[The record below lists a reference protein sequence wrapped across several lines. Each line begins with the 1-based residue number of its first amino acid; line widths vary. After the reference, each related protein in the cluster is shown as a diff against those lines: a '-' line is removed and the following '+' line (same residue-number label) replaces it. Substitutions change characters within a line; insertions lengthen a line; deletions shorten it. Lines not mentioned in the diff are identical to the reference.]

1 MRSSLFAY
9 SFSHFCVDFACFW
22 LLFARVMAS
31 GLPLESVS
39 LMFLAY
45 NIIAFGLQAPLGHLC
60 DICPRIPAGLIGCAV
75 VAAGLLASSMLW
87 PGLLLVA
94 LGNAFFH
101 VGGGIDSLSGN
112 RMWRSGVFVSTG
124 APGVALGT
132 LAGKSGL
139 SVALPLG
146 ILLVSG
152 VLIAALA
159 PRRKAP
165 PARYALDVS
174 SRAPFAALILL
185 ASLSIVIRAYYVGAV
200 LPLPWKSASA
210 LMGLLPAA
218 CAFAG
223 KATGG
228 ILADRLGARNVGVI
242 SLLASLPCLAL
253 GNAVPAVA
261 LAGLVLFNMTM
272 PITLCALASRLPDC
286 TGFAFGLSTLALL
299 IGTMP
304 TFFFRLPDGV
314 AVYAIAALIALSAL
328 CVLLSTRNQEGGLSH
343 KSSESIQYPAV

>member
-22 LLFARVMAS
+22 LLFGRVMAA
-31 GLPLESVS
+31 GLPLETVS

-45 NIIAFGLQAPLGHLC
+45 NIVAFGLQAPLGHLC
-60 DICPRIPAGLIGCAV
+60 DIRPRIPAGIIGCAA

-87 PGLLLVA
+87 PALLLAA
-94 LGNAFFH
+94 LGNAVFH
-101 VGGGIDSLSGN
+101 VGGGIDSLSGG

-124 APGVALGT
+124 APGVALGV
-132 LAGKSGL
+132 LAGRSGL
-139 SVALPLG
+139 PLMLPLG
-146 ILLVSG
+146 MVLLSG

-165 PARYALDVS
+165 PARFALDVS
-174 SRAPFAALILL
+174 SHAPYAALILL
-185 ASLSIVIRAYYVGAV
+185 ASLSVVIRAYVGAV

-210 LMGLLPAA
+210 LMGLMPAA

-223 KATGG
+223 KAAGG

-242 SLLASLPCLAL
+242 ALLASLPCLVL

-261 LAGLVLFNMTM
+261 MAGLALFNMTM
-272 PITLCALASRLPDC
+272 PVTLCTLASRLPDS

-299 IGTMP
+299 IGTAP
-304 TFFFRLPDGV
+304 TFFFRLPDGA
-314 AVYAIAALIALSAL
+314 AVYVIAALIALSAL
-328 CVLLSTRNQEGGLSH
+328 CVQLSTRNQEGGLPH
-343 KSSESIQYPAV
+343 ESSKPIQYPAV

>member
-22 LLFARVMAS
+22 LLFGRVMAA

-45 NIIAFGLQAPLGHLC
+45 NIVAFGLQAPLGHLC
-60 DICPRIPAGLIGCAV
+60 DIRPRIPAGVIGCAV
-75 VAAGLLASSMLW
+75 VAAGLRASSSLW
-87 PGLLLVA
+87 PARCLRRWQRRFPCGRRHRQL
-94 LGNAFFH
+94 
-101 VGGGIDSLSGN
+101 DS

-139 SVALPLG
+139 SLALPLG
-146 ILLVSG
+146 MLLLSG
-152 VLIAALA
+152 VLVAALA

-165 PARYALDVS
+165 PAQFALDVS

-185 ASLSIVIRAYYVGAV
+185 ASLSIVIRAYAGAV

-210 LMGLLPAA
+210 LMACCLPPRIR
-218 CAFAG
+218 G
-223 KATGG
+223 KAAGG

-242 SLLASLPCLAL
+242 SLLASLPCLAW
-253 GNAVPAVA
+253 ATPCQ
-261 LAGLVLFNMTM
+261 
-272 PITLCALASRLPDC
+272 PPPWRASRC
-286 TGFAFGLSTLALL
+286 ST
-299 IGTMP
+299 
-304 TFFFRLPDGV
+304 
-314 AVYAIAALIALSAL
+314 
-328 CVLLSTRNQEGGLSH
+328 
-343 KSSESIQYPAV
+343 

>member
-22 LLFARVMAS
+22 LLFGRVMAA

-45 NIIAFGLQAPLGHLC
+45 NIVAFGLQAPLGHLC
-60 DICPRIPAGLIGCAV
+60 DIWPRIPAGVIGCAV
-75 VAAGLLASSMLW
+75 VAAGLLASSSLW
-87 PGLLLVA
+87 PALLLAA
-94 LGNAFFH
+94 LGNAVFH
-101 VGGGIDSLSGN
+101 VGGGIDSLSDS

-139 SVALPLG
+139 SLALPLG
-146 ILLVSG
+146 MLLLSG
-152 VLIAALA
+152 VLVAALA

-165 PARYALDVS
+165 PAQFALDVS

-185 ASLSIVIRAYYVGAV
+185 ASLSIVIRAYVGAV

-218 CAFAG
+218 FAFAG
-223 KATGG
+223 KAAGG

-253 GNAVPAVA
+253 GNAVPAA
-261 LAGLVLFNMTM
+261 AMAGLALFNMTM
-272 PITLCALASRLPDC
+272 PITLCALASRLQDS

-299 IGTMP
+299 IGTVP
-304 TFFFRLPDGV
+304 TFFFRLPDGTAPYV
-314 AVYAIAALIALSAL
+314 IAALIALSAL
-328 CVLLSTRNQEGGLSH
+328 FVLLSTRNQEGCLSH
-343 KSSESIQYPAV
+343 KPSESIQYPAV